1 MPCNFHFFDGALLA
15 NEEGARFARFDWREW
30 MIFGIY

>member
-15 NEEGARFARFDWREW
+15 NEEGARFDWREW